1 MGRLLAVRTALR
13 GHARAQLEAV
23 PAQGSRVLREM
34 GTLLTVRHFMRILP
48 DALDKWV
55 ACGWRVLAGHVSPS
69 IGPCLVVV
77 FDGDNPEIPE

>member
-1 MGRLLAVRTALR
+1 MPARGAAVLC
-13 GHARAQLEAV
+13 
-23 PAQGSRVLREM
+23 SM

-48 DALDKWV
+48 GALAKWE
-55 ACGWRVLAGHVSPS
+55 ACGWHMSAGHVSPS